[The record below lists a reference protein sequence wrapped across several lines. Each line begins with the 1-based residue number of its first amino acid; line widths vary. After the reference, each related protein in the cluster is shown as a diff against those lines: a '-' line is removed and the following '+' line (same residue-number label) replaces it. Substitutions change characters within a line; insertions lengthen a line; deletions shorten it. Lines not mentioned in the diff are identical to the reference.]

1 MEKMKKEINPNIKK
15 AYSEALVI
23 INNLEP
29 ELYSKIPYGLISFFY
44 RNKDNNY
51 VANIDLTKSIN
62 EQNLLDE
69 TRALLA
75 VIYRDYICSKEKRIK
90 LLKEEE
96 KYFQEKND
104 KLFDMFINK
113 DTNAKDHKE
122 DDDIQI
128 SENKEITII
137 KENIYTRIKTFL
149 QKMISRNK

>member
-1 MEKMKKEINPNIKK
+1 MEKMKKEIDPNIKK

-104 KLFDMFINK
+104 KLFDMFSNK

-137 KENIYTRIKTFL
+137 KENIYTRIKAFL